1 MKEIK
6 KELLESIV
14 KERSEDLQLVDK
26 PGTIRN
32 VKQSE
37 KHLQNRKGRIINIAY
52 INITS
57 VQRTRRIY

>member
-14 KERSEDLQLVDK
+14 KERSEVLQLVDK

-32 VKQSE
+32 VKQYE

-52 INITS
+52 K
-57 VQRTRRIY
+57 QG

>member
-14 KERSEDLQLVDK
+14 TERSEVHQLVDK

-32 VKQSE
+32 VKQYE
-37 KHLQNRKGRIINIAY
+37 KHLQNRKGRIINTAFK
-52 INITS
+52 
-57 VQRTRRIY
+57 QG

>member
-52 INITS
+52 MNITS

>member
-6 KELLESIV
+6 KKLLESIV